1 MPGNYLLVALS
12 LLALFLVIGI
22 TWGLPP
28 QKGSVPFAPPP
39 VSREVMEANKKA
51 ALEFYDLAINK
62 KDYAAASKYLGL
74 TTDSTIRLSATAKR
88 DSESSSACL
97 RGTFRKRIAR

>member
-1 MPGNYLLVALS
+1 MPENHLLVALS

-62 KDYAAASKYLGL
+62 KDYAAASKYLGPDYRQQSAL
-74 TTDSTIRLSATAKR
+74 ATAK
-88 DSESSSACL
+88 
-97 RGTFRKRIAR
+97 GFREFLGM